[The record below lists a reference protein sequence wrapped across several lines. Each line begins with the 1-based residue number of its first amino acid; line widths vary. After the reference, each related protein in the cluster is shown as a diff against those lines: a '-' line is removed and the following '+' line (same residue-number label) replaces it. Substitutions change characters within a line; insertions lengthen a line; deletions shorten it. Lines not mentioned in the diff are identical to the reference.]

1 MDLATIMLAASLAG
15 KPAEQAIEIKIGDVT
30 FTEVAGDEVD
40 VKGVNMPSSAF
51 VYSSLTTPDDT
62 IQVENFDPSGFDG
75 SISVN
80 D

>member
-1 MDLATIMLAASLAG
+1 MLAASLAG
-15 KPAEQAIEIKIGDVT
+15 KPAEQAIQIKIGDVT
-30 FTEVAGDEVD
+30 FTEVAGGEVD

-51 VYSSLTTPDDT
+51 VYSSFTTHDDT
-62 IQVENFDPSGFDG
+62 IQIENFDPSGFDG